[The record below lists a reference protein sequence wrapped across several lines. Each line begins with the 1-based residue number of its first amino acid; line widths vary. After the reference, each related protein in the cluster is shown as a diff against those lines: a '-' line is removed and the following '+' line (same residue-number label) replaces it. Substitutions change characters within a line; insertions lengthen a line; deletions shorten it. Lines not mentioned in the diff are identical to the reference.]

1 MFRRTL
7 PLLGVCLA
15 LSLVAWCARTVPKD
29 RAAASLYRDLQR
41 LVGLAQ
47 TTGWEIDRIALQG
60 LESNALQSV
69 CRVPLKSRLELMSW
83 LDARI
88 LAMGGPLEEAWRK
101 RGNLRGMGEELV
113 RGMVERGIE
122 PAYARAVFDQILGFG
137 EYGFPESHAA
147 SFALLV
153 YVSGWLKCHHPAAF
167 AAALINS
174 QPMGFYSARALV
186 ADAQRHGVEVRPVCV
201 RASSYD
207 CTLEAAD
214 GGALAIRLGLRLVQG
229 LGEEHAERIVA
240 ARQDSPFHT
249 LADMAR
255 RTGLDRRRLQTLA
268 EAGAF
273 EEVSKGRRP
282 AAWTLQGLWT
292 DLPLFAH
299 LEPTEPTPP
308 LPALDAVDR
317 LRSDY
322 RTVGLS
328 VDLHPI
334 ELIRSALEQL
344 GCLRVGDLLRRR
356 PGDRVRVAGLVSS
369 RQRPGTASGVVF
381 MTFEDETGMVNLVVW
396 PKIWARFQ
404 KMARSRSLL
413 GCDGRLQRQDDAI
426 SVLVERL
433 WEVPE
438 PPRPSSDEGGE
449 AAPSIG
455 SLPVRSHDF
464 H

>member
-1 MFRRTL
+1 MPRDQRCFHGLTPAGFKGPELVVSPTNGVSFRITW
-7 PLLGVCLA
+7 GMGTA
-15 LSLVAWCARTVPKD
+15 MLSLRCLRLI
-29 RAAASLYRDLQR
+29 AAAMFWSLPA
-41 LVGLAQ
+41 LAQ
-47 TTGWEIDRIALQG
+47 
-60 LESNALQSV
+60 
-69 CRVPLKSRLELMSW
+69 
-83 LDARI
+83 
-88 LAMGGPLEEAWRK
+88 
-101 RGNLRGMGEELV
+101 
-113 RGMVERGIE
+113 
-122 PAYARAVFDQILGFG
+122 
-137 EYGFPESHAA
+137 
-147 SFALLV
+147 
-153 YVSGWLKCHHPAAF
+153 PAAVMDD
-167 AAALINS
+167 N
-174 QPMGFYSARALV
+174 
-186 ADAQRHGVEVRPVCV
+186 
-201 RASSYD
+201 
-207 CTLEAAD
+207 
-214 GGALAIRLGLRLVQG
+214 GGLHIA
-229 LGEEHAERIVA
+229 HWN
-240 ARQDSPFHT
+240 
-249 LADMAR
+249 
-255 RTGLDRRRLQTLA
+255 A